1 MKVIWVVGTPNGGTS
16 CVAGVLHHLGVDMG
30 DISLEPTN
38 REYAVFEDRQL
49 ATYKTKRFRDYLEQR
64 LATAGGQRV
73 GVKCGAWYW
82 MADPAPE
89 TLPVDVVLVNR
100 PVEDSMTSSLRR
112 HSAETQPLEELQ
124 RIRRLVGGIGEA
136 WAAKELLTLKVRPAL
151 EVSFRHLLLDPQ
163 REVERIAARLRLDP
177 RQSQIREAAD
187 FVNPAM
193 RHI

>member
-1 MKVIWVVGTPNGGTS
+1 
-16 CVAGVLHHLGVDMG
+16 MG

-49 ATYKTKRFRDYLEQR
+49 EAYKTKQFREYLEMR
-64 LATAGGQRV
+64 LVTAGGQRV

-82 MADPAPE
+82 MADSTPE
-89 TLPVDVVLVNR
+89 TLPVHVVLVNR
-100 PVEDSMTSSLRR
+100 PVEDSMKSSLRR
-112 HSAETQPLEELQ
+112 HDLETMPLEELQ
-124 RIRRLVGGIGEA
+124 RIRHLVGGIGEA
-136 WAAKELLTLKVRPAL
+136 WAAKEMLTRKIKPTLQV
-151 EVSFRHLLLDPQ
+151 EFRHLLVDPR

-177 RQSQIREAAD
+177 RQSQLRDAAD